1 MWGKIPSSKRERKK
15 HQKEKRKKNLGCR
28 EDLILLRRRSC
39 GLRADFEALVPS
51 SLKRR
56 LNLQEEEVKETRYR
70 GVRKRPWGR
79 FAAEIRD
86 PWKKT
91 RVWLGTFDS
100 AEDAA
105 KAYGTAARN
114 LRGPKAKT
122 NFPFSPIHPHQTI
135 YHQQQQSTN
144 FYNNQQCQP
153 QNENQTQVNNIQRP
167 TSSSL
172 SSTVE
177 SFSGP
182 RFSSSALIHHAP
194 SQQQHKRRRPHRQP
208 AAVLDPDQGCHSDCD
223 SSSSVIDGDN
233 QNQNIASTSVSSAF
247 SIRDERPLPFDLN
260 FPPPSL
266 VDNIYNDDDDD
277 DLALCL

>member
-1 MWGKIPSSKRERKK
+1 M
-15 HQKEKRKKNLGCR
+15 
-28 EDLILLRRRSC
+28 RRGRGSTAAAAEVVMMV
-39 GLRADFEALVPS
+39 GGNEII
-51 SLKRR
+51 
-56 LNLQEEEVKETRYR
+56 NQEEEEVKEMRYR

-105 KAYGTAARN
+105 KAYDTAARN

-122 NFPFSPIHPHQTI
+122 NFPSSPIHPYQTI
-135 YHQQQQSTN
+135 YHQQQQQSTN
-144 FYNNQQCQP
+144 IYNNQQYHQ
-153 QNENQTQVNNIQRP
+153 QNHNQTQVNNIQRP

-182 RFSSSALIHHAP
+182 RFSSPALIHHAP
-194 SQQQHKRRRPHRQP
+194 SQQQQHRRRRPHRQP
-208 AAVLDPDQGCHSDCD
+208 VDPDQDCHSDCD

-233 QNQNIASTSVSSAF
+233 HHHITAASSSSSAF
-247 SIRDERPLPFDLN
+247 NIRSKQPLPFDLN
-260 FPPPSL
+260 FPPPV
-266 VDNIYNDDDDD
+266 VDYLNNHDD

>member
-1 MWGKIPSSKRERKK
+1 MFREEEEEAGACPLQSSKPLSLLSLSLSLYLFLPHLKGESIEAMRRGRGAAAARAMAGMLPATAAGARNGSGSRK
-15 HQKEKRKKNLGCR
+15 E
-28 EDLILLRRRSC
+28 
-39 GLRADFEALVPS
+39 FV
-51 SLKRR
+51 
-56 LNLQEEEVKETRYR
+56 QETTRFR

-105 KAYGTAARN
+105 RAYDTAART

-122 NFPFSPIHPHQTI
+122 NFPLSFISNPNPNTCDQMIDQRL
-135 YHQQQQSTN
+135 YGSNQFLEQQIL
-144 FYNNQQCQP
+144 P
-153 QNENQTQVNNIQRP
+153 QRP

-182 RFSSSALIHHAP
+182 KPSSALFP
-194 SQQQHKRRRPHRQP
+194 PPTSRRHPRTPP
-208 AAVLDPDQGCHSDCD
+208 VSPEDCHSDCD
-223 SSSSVIDGDN
+223 SSSSVIDDGD
-233 QNQNIASTSVSSAF
+233 IACSSV
-247 SIRDERPLPFDLN
+247 RNPLPFDLN
-260 FPPPSL
+260 LPPPL
-266 VDNIYNDDDDD
+266 DNDLYDD
-277 DLALCL
+277 DLPFTVLRL

>member
-1 MWGKIPSSKRERKK
+1 MRRGRAAAAAKQAAAVAAAAAAAGEANGSGGSKEIR
-15 HQKEKRKKNLGCR
+15 
-28 EDLILLRRRSC
+28 
-39 GLRADFEALVPS
+39 F
-51 SLKRR
+51 
-56 LNLQEEEVKETRYR
+56 R

-105 KAYGTAARN
+105 RAYDAAART

-122 NFPFSPIHPHQTI
+122 NFPLPPTSSYQQFNNFPNPNPNFNNDPAMFIDHPQNRL
-135 YHQQQQSTN
+135 YHQEAHQIM
-144 FYNNQQCQP
+144 P
-153 QNENQTQVNNIQRP
+153 PQRP

-182 RFSSSALIHHAP
+182 RPQTTVTIVPSSTRRHPRSPPVAP
-194 SQQQHKRRRPHRQP
+194 
-208 AAVLDPDQGCHSDCD
+208 DDCHSDCD
-223 SSSSVIDGDN
+223 SSSSVVDDGDCD
-233 QNQNIASTSVSSAF
+233 IASSSFRKPA
-247 SIRDERPLPFDLN
+247 LPFDLN
-260 FPPPSL
+260 LPP
-266 VDNIYNDDDDD
+266 VMDADAD
-277 DLALCL
+277 DLHCTALCL

>member
-1 MWGKIPSSKRERKK
+1 MRRGRAPKAVAPAPVAGEAQGSGSKEIR
-15 HQKEKRKKNLGCR
+15 
-28 EDLILLRRRSC
+28 
-39 GLRADFEALVPS
+39 F
-51 SLKRR
+51 
-56 LNLQEEEVKETRYR
+56 R

-105 KAYGTAARN
+105 RAYDAAARN

-122 NFPFSPIHPHQTI
+122 NFPFSAPLPPYTPFHQ
-135 YHQQQQSTN
+135 N
-144 FYNNQQCQP
+144 PNDPFFYGSASSRFPPDNQ
-153 QNENQTQVNNIQRP
+153 IIAQRP

-182 RFSSSALIHHAP
+182 KPPPPQQPTVLP
-194 SQQQHKRRRPHRQP
+194 SRRYPRSPP
-208 AAVLDPDQGCHSDCD
+208 ILPDDCHSDCD
-223 SSSSVIDGDN
+223 SSSSVVDNNCDGGE
-233 QNQNIASTSVSSAF
+233 IASSSF
-247 SIRDERPLPFDLN
+247 SKKPLSFDLN
-260 FPPPSL
+260 FPPPMDE
-266 VDNIYNDDDDD
+266 VDD
-277 DLALCL
+277 DLDCTALRL